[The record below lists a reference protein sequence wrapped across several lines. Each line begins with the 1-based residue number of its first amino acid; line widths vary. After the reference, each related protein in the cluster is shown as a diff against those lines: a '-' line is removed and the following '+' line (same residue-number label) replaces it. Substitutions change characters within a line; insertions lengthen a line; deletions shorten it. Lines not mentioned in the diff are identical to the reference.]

1 MQKSHQSSD
10 QNRPRALVPALGV
23 CIAILA
29 VIGLYFLKATSEP
42 GDLLTPDQ
50 AISKTT
56 TGESQEIRIATL
68 LPFAADQLIALG
80 VTPVCVP
87 GLSGQSPESWRGLPT
102 VQIDHSAGPNLEQ
115 LVSSDPDLIISG
127 STYAQFLPSISKS
140 TGAEVVIVDIDSIQ
154 SVFES
159 IMMLGQLSNRELN
172 AEKRVAEIQA
182 NLNTIAPSNSTQKK
196 DVLALFGTPH
206 SFYAFM
212 QDSYLGDLVHH
223 CGGQLGPPGLTS
235 HTVYKGLAPL
245 SMESVIEFD
254 PDLLLVLFHGPRNTS
269 RAMFEG
275 DPLWSSLR
283 AIKEGHVYFLS
294 DDLFAMRS
302 GSDLDSAM
310 NEISIA
316 ISNSR
321 SQSQ

>member
-1 MQKSHQSSD
+1 MHKYHQDSG

-23 CIAILA
+23 CIALLA
-29 VIGLYFLKATSEP
+29 VIGLFFLKATSEP
-42 GDLLTPDQ
+42 GDLLTPNQ
-50 AISKTT
+50 AISNTT

-102 VQIDHSAGPNLEQ
+102 VQVDHSAGPNLEQ
-115 LVSSDPDLIISG
+115 LVSAAPDLIISG

-140 TGAEVVIVDIDSIQ
+140 TGADVVILDIDSIQ

-159 IMMLGQLSNRELN
+159 IMLLGELSNRES
-172 AEKRVAEIQA
+172 AARHRVAQLQA
-182 NLNTIAPSNSTQKK
+182 NLTALTPLDSTNAK

-212 QDSYLGDLVHH
+212 QDSYLGDLVRH
-223 CGGQLGPPGLTS
+223 CGGQLGPAGLAS

-245 SMESVIEFD
+245 SMESVIDFD
-254 PDLLLVLFHGPRNTS
+254 PDLLLVLFHGPRDTS

-283 AIKEGHVYFLS
+283 AIQEGHIYFLS

-310 NEISIA
+310 KEISTA
-316 ISNSR
+316 ISKSR
-321 SQSQ
+321 SQPQ